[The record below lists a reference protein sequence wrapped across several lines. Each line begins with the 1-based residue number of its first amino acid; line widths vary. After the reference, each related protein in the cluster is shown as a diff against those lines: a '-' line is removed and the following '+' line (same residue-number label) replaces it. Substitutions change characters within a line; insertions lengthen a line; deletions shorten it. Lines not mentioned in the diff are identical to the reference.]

1 MSTMRNG
8 CPEDCGVCDTCGS
21 TVCQG
26 NHECSGGMEHAC
38 RCDHGEN
45 HDFDSTTAETG
56 LNMQVFTVLADFVAM
71 LAENVDM
78 EVEVLPEMGR
88 DLVRNIV
95 DAAVLMTLT
104 EMVAMRGDF

>member
-1 MSTMRNG
+1 MRSG

-21 TVCQG
+21 TVCHG
-26 NHECSGGMEHAC
+26 
-38 RCDHGEN
+38 DHGCLNGTGIGCEDN
-45 HDFDSTTAETG
+45 QTKSHDFNAPTAETG

-104 EMVAMRGDF
+104 EMVAMREDF